1 MDLLTEIKLPVKEE
15 IEQFDLIFRESLR
28 SDNKLIEAAVDHFLQ
43 KKGKNLRPI
52 LVLLAAKCSAGII
65 NKNTLDSAVSLELLH
80 NATLLHDDVLDET
93 NLRRGIPTVND
104 KFSSKLAVLLGDFFL
119 SNTLIK
125 ASGTDHLQIIKS
137 ISDFSAITVDGEIHQ
152 LNSANNVVISEEN
165 YFQIIYKKTAS
176 LFVTCFRVGAL
187 SVDASPEKIEILE
200 KFAHLL
206 GLIFQIRDDIFD
218 YYPSTEVGKP
228 TGNDIRE
235 GKITLP
241 LIFALNS
248 CSIADKQT
256 MMSIID
262 SKNYTSENIDVLIQF
277 SIDNGGIDYA
287 KNKMFVM
294 RDEATDYINRIEES
308 QSRNSLFLILDYI
321 IDRNL

>member
-1 MDLLTEIKLPVKEE
+1 MDLLTEIKRPINDELDR
-15 IEQFDLIFRESLR
+15 FDIIFRETLR
-28 SDNKLIEAAVDHFLQ
+28 SENKLIDAAVDHFLQ

-52 LVLLAAKCSAGII
+52 LVLLAAKVTSGYIDST
-65 NKNTLDSAVSLELLH
+65 TLDSAVSLELLH

-93 NLRRGIPTVND
+93 NLRRGIPTVNA

-125 ASGTDHLQIIKS
+125 AAGTNNLGIIKS
-137 ISDFSAITVDGEIHQ
+137 ISDFSAISVDGEIHQ
-152 LNSANNVVISEEN
+152 LNSANNVWISEEN
-165 YFQIIYKKTAS
+165 YLQIIFKKTAS
-176 LFVTCFRVGAL
+176 LFVTCFRTGAL
-187 SVDASPEKIEILE
+187 SVNASAEQIDCLC
-200 KFAHLL
+200 KFAHDL

-241 LIFALNS
+241 LIYALNN
-248 CSIADKQT
+248 CSPDQKEK
-256 MMSIID
+256 MMAIID
-262 SKNYTSENIDVLIQF
+262 SKNYTAENIELLLQF
-277 SIDNGGIDYA
+277 AKDEGGIEYSKSKMNLLKEKCLDHIRILPESDA
-287 KNKMFVM
+287 K
-294 RDEATDYINRIEES
+294 
-308 QSRNSLFLILDYI
+308 QSMILILDYI

>member
-15 IEQFDLIFRESLR
+15 LNSFEIHFREALR
-28 SDNKLIEAAVDHFLQ
+28 SENKLIEAAVDHFLQ

-52 LVLLAAKCSAGII
+52 LVLLAAKCTSGTVNQA
-65 NKNTLDSAVSLELLH
+65 TLDSAVSLELLH
-80 NATLLHDDVLDET
+80 DATLLHDDVLDET
-93 NLRRGIPTVND
+93 NLRRGIATVNA

-125 ASGTDHLQIIKS
+125 ASGTDNLQIIKA
-137 ISDFSAITVDGEIHQ
+137 ISAFSAILVDGEIHQ

-165 YFQIIYKKTAS
+165 YMQIIYKKTAA
-176 LFVTCFRVGAL
+176 LFVTCFRIGAL
-187 SVDASPEKIEILE
+187 SVDATPKHLADLE
-200 KFAHLL
+200 KFAHVL

-218 YYPSTEVGKP
+218 YYPSTDVGKP

-241 LIFALNS
+241 LIYALNN
-248 CSIADKQT
+248 CTAEQKQD
-256 MMSIID
+256 MMSIINGKD
-262 SKNYTSENIDVLIQF
+262 YTAENIEILLQF
-277 SIDNGGIDYA
+277 AKDNGGIEYS
-287 KNKMFVM
+287 KQKMLAM
-294 RDEATDYINRIEES
+294 QDEAIAHLSDIPES
-308 QSRNSLFLILDYI
+308 EAKRSLKLILDYI